1 MKKKVI
7 LVGGTYMDYL
17 YWLRDQVYGKY
28 KRIFANA
35 KTGIKWETFHYTCM
49 AVNIIGRN

>member
-17 YWLRDQVYGKY
+17 YWARDQVVMRLE
-28 KRIFANA
+28 RIFLNA
-35 KTGIKWETFHYTCM
+35 ATGIKWETFYYTCM